1 MTHDMTTHGGGGQ
14 RGCNGSKLQQAQ
26 HAIATMMKRML
37 HEDGTEHEVNSTA
50 SSGRSWEG
58 DIDASWTMKEKAV
71 GVGGRGRPGECRM
84 TAFPKGTTL
93 AFCTNRNGAP
103 PHSHI
108 HLNLR

>member
-37 HEDGTEHEVNSTA
+37 HEDGTEHEDNSTA